1 MNNLIAVTIGDI
13 EGIGI
18 HLLLKE
24 WRKRNLKNFVIISNY
39 KIFLKFNLL
48 KKEKTN
54 LIENI
59 KDLNY
64 DSSKINILNFK
75 TNNKFSNTYD
85 SLNIAYKFKKKKYF
99 IGILTLPLN
108 KDKINKYVSKKFID
122 QTSFFSKIEKSKYAN
137 MIFIYKKKFFIPL
150 TIHIEIKNVHKY
162 FKNKKNMIKNIKK
175 IILTLKNDFHI
186 NNPKI
191 LLAGINPHAGENGVI
206 SKDDSKYMDPIIKN
220 LKKNNIII
228 NGPVSGDSMINYDN
242 MKYYDVFLF
251 PYHDQALIPFK
262 IVSNFEG
269 VNFTSN
275 LKIIRV
281 SPSHGTA
288 RKLVGTNKA
297 TSNGIINCYKIIK
310 KIFKNRK

>member
-39 KIFLKFNLL
+39 KIFLQFNLL

-85 SLNIAYKFKKKKYF
+85 SLNIAYKFTKKKYF

-162 FKNKKNMIKNIKK
+162 FKNKTYMIKNIKK

-310 KIFKNRK
+310 KNI

>member
-85 SLNIAYKFKKKKYF
+85 SLNIAYKFTKKKYF

-162 FKNKKNMIKNIKK
+162 FKNKTYMIKNIKK

>member
-39 KIFLKFNLL
+39 KIFLQFNLL

-85 SLNIAYKFKKKKYF
+85 SLNIAYKFTKKKYF

-162 FKNKKNMIKNIKK
+162 FKNKTYMIKNIKK